1 MSFTIEVEPV
11 KSHQDFSISDL
22 KLHHAECGGGLI
34 SGVELSSAAV
44 NAASDLYPKEESSE
58 FWRLQCT
65 RCGVRNSISVS
76 EAGTALIAKTALDGE
91 ERSLAYDCETKV
103 RPGHPGPVI
112 VVRHRLQSE

>member
-11 KSHQDFSISDL
+11 ESHQDFSISDL
-22 KLHHAECGGGLI
+22 KLHHAECGGGLLEE
-34 SGVELSSAAV
+34 SRAAV
-44 NAASDLYPKEESSE
+44 IAANDIYAQEESSE

-65 RCGVRNSISVS
+65 RCGVRNSIRVS

-103 RPGHPGPVI
+103 HPGHPGPVI